1 MVVCAALLR
10 LPPAFSIISDSC
22 TKLLLAALAD
32 ECCSCDRLNLFS
44 TLKYACGS
52 CEVELQ
58 DWVDAVTIEDASA
71 HAAVDGLDCADL
83 VRALYQ
89 LNSLS

>member
-1 MVVCAALLR
+1 MVRLLSLLAVC
-10 LPPAFSIISDSC
+10 SIISDSC

-32 ECCSCDRLNLFS
+32 EFCSCDRLTLFS
-44 TLKYACGS
+44 TLRYACDS
-52 CEVELQ
+52 CAVELQ
-58 DWVDAVTIEDASA
+58 DWVDALTIVDASA

-83 VRALYQ
+83 VWALYQ

>member
-1 MVVCAALLR
+1 MLRLLR
-10 LPPAFSIISDSC
+10 LPPAFSIICDSC
-22 TKLLLAALAD
+22 IKLLLAALAD
-32 ECCSCDRLNLFS
+32 ECCSYDRLTLFS
-44 TLKYACGS
+44 TLKYAYGS
-52 CEVELQ
+52 CAVELQ
-58 DWVDAVTIEDASA
+58 GRVDVLTTVDASA

>member
-1 MVVCAALLR
+1 MVVCAALLS
-10 LPPAFSIISDSC
+10 LLAVCSIISDRC

-32 ECCSCDRLNLFS
+32 ECCSCDRLTLFS

-52 CEVELQ
+52 YAVELK
-58 DWVDAVTIEDASA
+58 DWVDVLTIVDASA